1 MLGSFGT
8 KRTILAILGTIT
20 SLGTVLAI
28 TPPRLQDENIQLA
41 FPETEPSTVTPTAP
55 SPASTDPECIPEYAN
70 PASPAV
76 IPGLSN
82 DDGEDD
88 EEYEEDEEDEDDE
101 EDEYDDSAEREDDG
115 DEDDEEKEGIT
126 NDILPSPSTDKII
139 PAPCPSTASTSNPN
153 TPKPS
158 SPITNSLRAGSYT
171 GLKVNTRYGP
181 LQVKV
186 TISNGKI
193 ISITAPFSP
202 ADDGRSRTISATALP
217 VLITQAITAQ
227 TGYVNGVSGAS
238 YTSEGF
244 RSSLTSALLKAKG

>member
-28 TPPRLQDENIQLA
+28 TPPRLQDDNIQLA
-41 FPETEPSTVTPTAP
+41 LPETEQIGALPTAP

-76 IPGLSN
+76 IPGLNN

-88 EEYEEDEEDEDDE
+88 EEYEDDE
-101 EDEYDDSAEREDDG
+101 EDEYDDSAEREDDEE
-115 DEDDEEKEGIT
+115 EDDEEKEGIT
-126 NDILPSPSTDKII
+126 NDNLPSPSTDKMI
-139 PAPCPSTASTSNPN
+139 PAPCPPTASTSNPN
-153 TPKPS
+153 TPKSSSPT
-158 SPITNSLRAGSYT
+158 SPITNPLRAGSYT

-193 ISITAPFSP
+193 TSITAPFSP

-244 RSSLTSALLKAKG
+244 RSSLASALLKAKG